1 MAFQRSN
8 SISYYHYTHPY
19 SFLSLPS
26 SAWLSRAMASL
37 FYYQLDSTSL
47 SYSLSLNI
55 DIIFLCILSHL
66 LETSALTSYRY
77 CRCQLAHICHPI
89 EIILLMK
96 NYPFKC
102 EEEWI
107 KFNLS
112 IVIIVQM
119 IILLDQKLDLPEDF
133 SWDITVFMISPLESE
148 KYCHNITPVL
158 HFPWLFA

>member
-1 MAFQRSN
+1 MYSFSPTRDI
-8 SISYYHYTHPY
+8 SISK
-19 SFLSLPS
+19 LSLLSMSIS
-26 SAWLSRAMASL
+26 SYLSPHR
-37 FYYQLDSTSL
+37 
-47 SYSLSLNI
+47 
-55 DIIFLCILSHL
+55 
-66 LETSALTSYRY
+66 
-77 CRCQLAHICHPI
+77 
-89 EIILLMK
+89 
-96 NYPFKC
+96 NYPFDEELPIFKC

-148 KYCHNITPVL
+148 KYCQSITPVL